1 MPEPTEIETEAEE
14 CCPPD
19 CCDMRGML
27 SFQILWEL
35 GKKPM
40 NGQELAEQIGL
51 RRGTAPSPGTIYP
64 ALKELTQKNLISG
77 EKKGRQVVYTL
88 TKEGRVGLEVATRYF
103 YKVFHEIIETAQ
115 PP

>member
-1 MPEPTEIETEAEE
+1 MPEPNDSDE

-35 GKKPM
+35 GKGPM

-51 RRGTAPSPGTIYP
+51 RRGTKPSPGTIYP
-64 ALKELTQKNLISG
+64 ALKELAQKNLIHP
-77 EKKGRQVVYTL
+77 EKKGRQVIYTL
-88 TKEGRVGLEVATRYF
+88 TQEGRVGLEVATRYF
-103 YKVFHEIIETAQ
+103 YKVFHEIIEASQ
-115 PP
+115 PSD